1 LTPILSV
8 RDLTVDLATPTGTW
22 PVLDAVS
29 LELAEPGSARALVGE
44 SGGGKTLLARA
55 VLRLLP
61 PAARVSS
68 GAVRVAGEDLFSL
81 SERAMEKER
90 GGAVG
95 YVFQEPLSALDP
107 VSSIG
112 VQVAEAVG
120 FHATLTRRQASARAI
135 ELLEE
140 AGLPS
145 AARRFDDPPHAL
157 SGGMRQRVLIA
168 AALAGDPKVLIA
180 DEPTAS
186 LDPPREARVL
196 DLLERLRRDRGL
208 AILLITHDLRI
219 AAERCDEV
227 SVLYAGRIVEE
238 GPAGEFRKS
247 PRHPYS
253 AALSACA
260 GQPGR
265 PALRRR
271 LPTIAGLP
279 PRLDER
285 GSGRCAFAPRCGF
298 AFARCAEE
306 IPPFYAA
313 GAARARCFLFAPDAA

>member
-1 LTPILSV
+1 MF
-8 RDLTVDLATPTGTW
+8 
-22 PVLDAVS
+22 
-29 LELAEPGSARALVGE
+29 ARAI
-44 SGGGKTLLARA
+44 
-55 VLRLLP
+55 LRLLP
-61 PAARVSS
+61 ASARISS
-68 GAVRVAGEDLFSL
+68 GAVLFAGEDLLSL
-81 SERAMEKER
+81 PERVMEERR

-107 VSSIG
+107 VRSVG
-112 VQVAEAVG
+112 AQVSEAVG
-120 FHATLTRRQASARAI
+120 FHAALTARQAASRAV

-145 AARRFDDPPHAL
+145 AARRFGDPPHAL

-168 AALAGDPKVLIA
+168 AALAGDPEVLIA

-208 AILLITHDLRI
+208 ALLLITHDLRI
-219 AAERCDEV
+219 AVDRCDEV

-238 GPAGEFRKS
+238 SPSGEFRVS

-253 AALSACA
+253 VALSACSGTAA
-260 GQPGR
+260 GRSPRQ
-265 PALRRR
+265 R
-271 LPTIAGLP
+271 LPTIGGLP
-279 PRLDER
+279 PRLEER
-285 GSGRCAFAPRCGF
+285 SARRCAFVPRCGA
-298 AFARCAEE
+298 AFGRCSEGV
-306 IPPFYAA
+306 PPLYTS

>member
-1 LTPILSV
+1 MTSILSV
-8 RDLTVDLATPTGTW
+8 RDLTVDLATPEGTW
-22 PVLDAVS
+22 PVLDGVS

-55 VLRLLP
+55 ILRLLP
-61 PAARVSS
+61 PAARVAS
-68 GAVRVAGEDLFSL
+68 GAVRVAGEDLFAL
-81 SERAMEKER
+81 PERAMEKRR

-107 VSSIG
+107 VRSVG
-112 VQVAEAVG
+112 AQVAEAVG
-120 FHATLTRRQASARAI
+120 YHSALTRRQASARAV
-135 ELLEE
+135 ELLDE

-145 AARRFDDPPHAL
+145 AARRFGDPPHAL

-186 LDPPREARVL
+186 LDPPRESHVL

-208 AILLITHDLRI
+208 ALLLITHDLRI
-219 AAERCDEV
+219 AVDRCDEV
-227 SVLYAGRIVEE
+227 SVLYAGRVVEE
-238 GPAGEFRKS
+238 SRSAEFRES

-260 GQPGR
+260 GLPSRHAG
-265 PALRRR
+265 RRR

-285 GSGRCAFAPRCGF
+285 SARRCAFAPRCGF
-298 AFARCAEE
+298 AFGRCVEE
-306 IPPFYAA
+306 APPFYAA

>member
-8 RDLTVDLATPTGTW
+8 RDLTVDLATPGGTW
-22 PVLDAVS
+22 PVLDGIS
-29 LELAEPGSARALVGE
+29 LEVGDGGARALVGE
-44 SGGGKTLLARA
+44 SGGGKTLLARS

-68 GAVRVAGEDLFSL
+68 GSVRLAGEEILTL
-81 SERAMEKER
+81 SEPAMEKRR
-90 GGAVG
+90 GGTVG

-107 VSSIG
+107 VRG
-112 VQVAEAVG
+112 VGAQVAEAVG
-120 FHATLTRRQASARAI
+120 FHAALTARQAAARAV

-145 AARRFDDPPHAL
+145 AARRFGDPPHAL

-168 AALAGDPKVLIA
+168 AALAGDPAVLIA

-186 LDPPREARVL
+186 LDGPREALVL

-208 AILLITHDLRI
+208 AVLLITHDLRV

-238 GPAGEFRKS
+238 GPAGEFRRS

-260 GQPGR
+260 GAEGERPG
-265 PALRRR
+265 RRR

-279 PRLDER
+279 PRLPER
-285 GSGRCAFAPRCGF
+285 SARRCAFFPRCEA
-298 AFARCAEE
+298 AFGRCAEE
-306 IPPFYAA
+306 VPPFYAA
-313 GAARARCFLFAPDAA
+313 GAGRARCFLFAPGAA